1 MSIKSKLWSGISNNQ
16 FVQKTRLDKL
26 FKETFKYNNITI
38 NYNGDISSSDVYDG
52 QFIIKGEYFYNI
64 GETIF
69 NTEEYDKHNFTLYCG
84 FVDNKLHG
92 QYSFIDINE
101 RTNYCRIYYTLYNNG
116 NIHSAEII
124 FSTKSKLLNQEYE
137 HNLLNINIYQNN
149 VKKYNLVYE
158 FPEEY
163 SDYSILINDYNELAL
178 ESSFTDKLDFVND
191 LVNNRNPDFSILELT
206 KIEQNIIFK
215 YITVKNNLVLKE
227 RVYFNVPNNGKYW
240 KYNGVYSTDPF
251 VMIDNL

>member
-1 MSIKSKLWSGISNNQ
+1 M
-16 FVQKTRLDKL
+16 
-26 FKETFKYNNITI
+26 
-38 NYNGDISSSDVYDG
+38 
-52 QFIIKGEYFYNI
+52 
-64 GETIF
+64 
-69 NTEEYDKHNFTLYCG
+69 
-84 FVDNKLHG
+84 
-92 QYSFIDINE
+92 
-101 RTNYCRIYYTLYNNG
+101 
-116 NIHSAEII
+116 
-124 FSTKSKLLNQEYE
+124 LNQEYE

-240 KYNGVYSTDPF
+240 KYNDKNEPIYYDGVYSTDPF